1 MRIPQTVAPLIL
13 LASILSAACGG
24 PPDGAAQL
32 APRPD
37 YLSADLGTL
46 VDRANA
52 WTAAGLRA
60 DGQLRMYWSGDEDS
74 RHVDVM
80 LFATS
85 SGALNMSG
93 RRSLAGRIFDLI
105 SDGPE
110 FQLVVPDHGAHYLG
124 TAGAAT
130 QPDPER
136 PYFALRPHHMTE
148 ALLPLPLPTRNS
160 AESNV
165 VLETYPGRYA
175 LAWTESDGQDRR
187 MRRKVWIER
196 VGLTVSEING
206 FDGDG
211 RIEFIA
217 RYSDFMGTEASAYPA
232 TIEVERPWEELVF
245 RFDLTRAD
253 RNPTMPAI
261 AFKFQDL
268 PEGYRSL
275 SIEDAMAEFR
285 RERGG

>member
-1 MRIPQTVAPLIL
+1 MRIRQTVVPLLL

-24 PPDGAAQL
+24 PPGGAARL

-46 VDRANA
+46 VERANA

-60 DGQLRMYWSGDEDS
+60 EGQLRMYWSGDEDS
-74 RHVDVM
+74 RHVDVL

-85 SGALNMSG
+85 SGALNMRG
-93 RRSLAGRIFDLI
+93 RRSLAGLIFSLI

-110 FQLVVPDHGAHYLG
+110 FQLAVPDHGAHYLG
-124 TAGAAT
+124 TAGADI

-148 ALLPLPLPTRNS
+148 ALLPLPLPAANS
-160 AESNV
+160 AESHV
-165 VLETYPGRYA
+165 VLETFPGRYA
-175 LAWTESDGQDRR
+175 LAWMESDGLDIRVRR
-187 MRRKVWIER
+187 RVWIER

-217 RYSDFMGTEASAYPA
+217 RYADYMGTGASAYPG

-245 RFDLTRAD
+245 RFDLSRVD

-261 AFKFQDL
+261 AFNFQEL
-268 PEGYRSL
+268 PDGYRSL
-275 SIEDAMAEFR
+275 SIEEAMAEFR